1 MNILVA
7 IERLKEIALIHPDA
21 FLAGFDYRSED
32 YVNPATDVVYQA
44 DIFDMEVG
52 VYFEYQRPWS

>member
-21 FLAGFDYRSED
+21 VMAGFNWTHED
-32 YVNPATDVVYQA
+32 FAEPATEIVVQT
-44 DIFDMEVG
+44 DRFEDTTT
-52 VYFEYQRPWS
+52 VYFEYV

>member
-21 FLAGFDYRSED
+21 VIAGYDYSSED
-32 YVNPATDVVYQA
+32 YVDPAATIEVQTDRFE
-44 DIFDMEVG
+44 DITK
-52 VYFEYQRPWS
+52 VYFEA